1 MIAAA
6 GIRNTLVPVLLAVA
20 ATTIAPRPAAA
31 VVAGL
36 NGRIVFV
43 SIPPNPG
50 NPADDDYEIFT
61 MEADG
66 SDLQQITT
74 NSADEYSPVW
84 SPDGTKIAFSS
95 NLSGDYEVHVM
106 DADGS
111 NVVNLTKTPAIDE
124 TPSWSPDGTR
134 IAFTSARG
142 GGLFDL
148 AIWVMNANGTGQ
160 TKLTTLTGGEIF
172 PSWSP
177 DGNRIAFEK
186 QGAGFQVY
194 VMNADGSN
202 PVNLTALNGNNNERQ
217 PVWSPDGQLLAFY
230 GQVGF
235 QNELFTMKPDGSS
248 RTNISNNASND
259 FQPVFSPDGTKIA
272 FASNRNGNND
282 NIWVMDASG
291 ANPVKI
297 TDLAIAAESPD
308 WQPLPFFEPPVT
320 VDRPKKLEN
329 DLIVFSSNRS
339 GLGNPEGDAEIF
351 VMTAIGTDL
360 KQLTA
365 NNGLADLDPTWSPFG
380 RKIAFSR
387 LPPGGTTNSD
397 IFSMNPDGTGLRR
410 LTSSIEPDGDPVY
423 SPNARRI
430 AWVRRIITGGA
441 SSDTDILAMDVD
453 GANKVNLTNSF
464 DEEESPTWGVDSR
477 RIAFVRYVGACCL
490 NPDIFIMDDDGAN
503 QVNITNT
510 SEETDEIEPAWA
522 PNGKKIAFAR
532 RDSVS
537 FPYYE
542 IWTINP
548 DGTGL
553 TRITS
558 SFGPGGRVNA
568 SLPAWAPDSRWLVY
582 VRSVAPPDG
591 LQSEIVTIKADGSG
605 PATLGSSPALDDSP
619 DWALR

>member
-1 MIAAA
+1 MMALA
-6 GIRNTLVPVLLAVA
+6 GVRNILVPVLLAAA
-20 ATTIAPRPAAA
+20 ATVIAPRSAAA
-31 VVAGL
+31 VVPGL

-43 SIPPNPG
+43 SIPVTPG
-50 NPADDDYEIFT
+50 NPTDDDYEIFT

-95 NLSGDYEVHVM
+95 NLSGDYEIHVM
-106 DADGS
+106 DPDGS
-111 NVVNLTKTPAIDE
+111 NVVNLTKTPGIDE
-124 TPSWSPDGTR
+124 SPAWSPDGTR

-142 GGLFDL
+142 GGLNDL
-148 AIWVMNANGTGQ
+148 AIWVMNANGTSQ
-160 TKLTTLTGGEIF
+160 TKLTTLAGGEIF

-177 DGNRIAFEK
+177 DGTQIAFEK

-194 VMNADGSN
+194 VMDANGSN
-202 PVNLTALNGNNNERQ
+202 PVNLTALNGNNSERQ
-217 PVWSPDGQLLAFY
+217 PVWSPDGELIAFY

-248 RTNISNNASND
+248 RTNISNDPGND
-259 FQPVFSPDGTKIA
+259 FQPVFSPDGTKIV
-272 FASNRNGNND
+272 FASSRIGSKD
-282 NIWVMDASG
+282 DIWVMDASG
-291 ANPVKI
+291 ANPVRI
-297 TDLAIAAESPD
+297 TDLSGGAESPD
-308 WQPLPFFEPPVT
+308 WQPLGSEPPVP
-320 VDRPKKLEN
+320 VERPKKIEN
-329 DLIVFSSNRS
+329 DLIVFSSNRI
-339 GLGNPEGDAEIF
+339 GPGNPEGDAEIF
-351 VMTAIGTDL
+351 VMTAIGTKL
-360 KQLTA
+360 KQLTF
-365 NNGLADLDPTWSPFG
+365 NNGLADLSPAWSPFG
-380 RKIAFSR
+380 KKIAFSR

-397 IFSMNPDGTGLRR
+397 IFTMNPDGTGLRR
-410 LTSSIEPDGDPVY
+410 LTSSIEPDSNPIH

-430 AWVRRIITGGA
+430 AWVRRIATGA
-441 SSDTDILAMDVD
+441 SSDADILAMDVD
-453 GANKVNLTNSF
+453 GANKVNLTNSV
-464 DEEESPTWGVDSR
+464 EEEDSPTWGVDSR
-477 RIAFVRYVGACCL
+477 RLAFVRYVGVCCV
-490 NPDIFIMDDDGAN
+490 NPDIFIMDADGSN

-510 SEETDEIEPAWA
+510 SEETDEIEPAWS

-532 RDSVS
+532 RDSTS

-542 IWTINP
+542 IWTINS

-558 SFGPGGRVNA
+558 SFAPGGRVNA

-582 VRSVAPPDG
+582 VRSVTPPDG

-605 PATLGSSPALDDSP
+605 PATLESSPALDDSP